1 MEIENGWND
10 IGASESE
17 SIMAVVPVKV
27 KNKKSNKVIETYAF
41 LDPGSTDSFCTE
53 TLLQQLQMT
62 GRTTDILLRTMNK
75 QQVVKT
81 SFASGLEI
89 SGVEGGKYIELPDT
103 YTQKEIPVKKES
115 VPTEMDVE
123 QWPYLRDVK
132 LPQIDADIGL
142 LIGSNLPKAL
152 EPCMVINSE
161 GSGPYTIKTALGWIV
176 NGPFRK
182 TSVSKVGKHIV
193 IAYRISVV

>member
-152 EPCMVINSE
+152 EPCMVINSDC
-161 GSGPYTIKTALGWIV
+161 L
-176 NGPFRK
+176 F
-182 TSVSKVGKHIV
+182 VSAESLKWQI
-193 IAYRISVV
+193 